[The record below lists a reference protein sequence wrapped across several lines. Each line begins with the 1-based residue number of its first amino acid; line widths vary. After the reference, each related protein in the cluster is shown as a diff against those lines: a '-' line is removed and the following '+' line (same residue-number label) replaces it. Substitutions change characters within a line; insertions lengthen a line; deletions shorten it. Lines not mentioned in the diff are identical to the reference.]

1 VTRRYDKE
9 GVEHTVEAFMIDLD
23 YMKTLGIPILQGRD
37 FSSVRPYEARE
48 GILVNEAFIRDFE
61 LEDPISRRLSDFAV
75 DKLPAEYTFDPTIIG
90 VVRDFH
96 VFSLHVPIGPMA
108 FGPRGFPPIQRFS
121 NILIKAREG
130 EEAAVLARLESI
142 WGSLRPDLPFSH
154 VFLDDAL
161 AWEYR
166 RERDWGRI
174 VGWSTGFALIIAC
187 MGLFG
192 LTAVTV
198 VRRTKETGIR
208 KVLGASV
215 ADILKLYTKDV
226 LKWVMVSNLI
236 AWPVALIAARS
247 WLDRFAYRIDIELW
261 MFVLAA
267 FLSFLVAGMTMSWH
281 AAQAALSDPV
291 KSLRYE

>member
-1 VTRRYDKE
+1 MLWNHIKT
-9 GVEHTVEAFMIDLD
+9 AFRILR
-23 YMKTLGIPILQGRD
+23 KQKLTAAINILGLGIGLSFFILLVAYVWD
-37 FSSVRPYEARE
+37 F
-48 GILVNEAFIRDFE
+48 G
-61 LEDPISRRLSDFAV
+61 LEDPIGKRFSDFAV
-75 DKLPAEYTFDPTIIG
+75 DKLPPEYTFDPTIIG

-96 VFSLHVPIGPMA
+96 VASLHVPIGPMA
-108 FGPRGFPPIQRFS
+108 FGPRGFPPIQRFT
-121 NILIKAREG
+121 NILIKVREG
-130 EEAAVLARLESI
+130 EEAAVLRRLESI

-154 VFLDDAL
+154 TFLDDAL

-215 ADILKLYTKDV
+215 HNILLLFTKDV
-226 LKWVMVSNLI
+226 LKWVLISNLF
-236 AWPVALIAARS
+236 AWPAAWIASRK
-247 WLDRFAYRIDIELW
+247 WLDQFAYRIDIELW
-261 MFVLAA
+261 MFALAA
-267 FLSFLVAGMTMSWH
+267 LLSLLVAGLTMSWH
-281 AAQAALSDPV
+281 AARAALSDPV
-291 KSLRYE
+291 KSLHHE